1 MKTKYY
7 LITVII
13 VMFAFFTFLITYFL
27 GGCHNTKASHYEP
40 IARPTTQVEYPKIE
54 LEAIPVVETPPAPSA
69 EELRWAQI
77 EEEYPVAA
85 KVWNY
90 LKLCGWNDYVCAG
103 IMGNL
108 MRETGGDTLN
118 LKPTLYDSSRAYYGI
133 CQWSKKYCPEVQGKD
148 LDYQLDYLKTTIEKE
163 FLTFGKLYKNGFV
176 YWHFTQLT
184 NERDAALAFAKC
196 YERCSSAGYTKRQNN
211 ATTAYKYFVG

>member
-1 MKTKYY
+1 MKTKHY

-13 VMFAFFTFLITYFL
+13 IMFALFTFLITYFL

-40 IARPTTQVEYPKIE
+40 IVRPTTQVEYPKIE
-54 LEAIPVVETPPAPSA
+54 LETVPVVETPPAPSA

-77 EEEYPVAA
+77 EKEYPVAA

-103 IMGNL
+103 VMGNL

-133 CQWSKKYCPEVQGKD
+133 CQWSKRYCHEVQGKD

-163 FLTFGKLYKNGFV
+163 FLTFGK
-176 YWHFTQLT
+176 
-184 NERDAALAFAKC
+184 
-196 YERCSSAGYTKRQNN
+196 
-211 ATTAYKYFVG
+211 